1 MESRKVQRS
10 GNSSF
15 VVSLPAAWVKAYGIR
30 KNAAVSMALNPD
42 GTLTIYPKEAKA
54 AARRGLSIAYRGER
68 ERTAVLR
75 RMIGAYIAGFEAIEL
90 RLEPKGYESAISL
103 VSEFTSMTVG
113 QEVVEESQQKIVI
126 HNILQPSELPVEKAL
141 LRMVNISKRMFSDA
155 LLAIERPEAAGGM
168 QMSQMERDADRLWRL
183 MARRHNLFLRFPS
196 SAAGEGMSLAHAHFY
211 FLTARLTERVADH
224 SVMLY
229 NYHGFA
235 QQAGGREPGIQ
246 KIMEFGR
253 KASLLFGRATD
264 AVFKLDVGSANSIID
279 DADALEAH
287 FDQVFMADRRLSSS
301 VQIGAMKQQVKRVSE
316 YSADICEYLIDYG
329 AGDYSGGL

>member
-1 MESRKVQRS
+1 MDSRKVQRS

-15 VVSLPAAWVKAYGIR
+15 VVSLPAHWVKTYGIK

-42 GTLTIYPKEAKA
+42 GTLTIYPKEAKE
-54 AARRGLSIAYRGER
+54 GVQKTLSIAYRGGR

-90 RLEPKGYESAISL
+90 RLEPRSYESAISL

-126 HNILQPSELPVEKAL
+126 HNILQPSELPIQKAL

-155 LLAIERPEAAGGM
+155 LLAIERPEMAGGM
-168 QMSQMERDADRLWRL
+168 QMPQMERDTDRLWRL

-211 FLTARLTERVADH
+211 FLTARLAERVADH

-229 NYHGFA
+229 DYHGFA
-235 QQAGGREPGIQ
+235 QKAGGREPGVR
-246 KIMEFGR
+246 KVVEFGR
-253 KASLLFGRATD
+253 KAEALFGRATD

-279 DADALEAH
+279 ETETLEAH
-287 FDQVFMADRRLSSS
+287 FDQVFMADRRLSAS
-301 VQIGAMKQQVKRVSE
+301 VQIGSMRQQVKRVSE

-329 AGDYSGGL
+329 AAD

>member
-42 GTLTIYPKEAKA
+42 GTLTIYPKEAKE
-54 AARRGLSIAYRGER
+54 AARKTLFIPYRGER
-68 ERTAVLR
+68 EKTAVLR
-75 RMIGAYIAGFEAIEL
+75 RMIGAYIAGFEAIEI
-90 RLEPKGYESAISL
+90 RLEPKSYESAISL

-113 QEVVEESQQKIVI
+113 QEVMEESPQKIVI
-126 HNILQPSELPVEKAL
+126 SNILQPSELPIEKAL
-141 LRMVNISKRMFSDA
+141 LRMVNISRKMFSDA
-155 LLAIERPEAAGGM
+155 LLAIERPETAGGM
-168 QMSQMERDADRLWRL
+168 QMSQMERDTDRLWRL
-183 MARRHNLFLRFPS
+183 VARRHNLFLRFPS
-196 SAAGEGMSLAHAHFY
+196 SAAGEGISLAHAHFY

-235 QQAGGREPGIQ
+235 QKAGGKEPGIPRVV
-246 KIMEFGR
+246 EFGK
-253 KASLLFGRATD
+253 KASVIFGRATD
-264 AVFKLDVGSANSIID
+264 AIFKLDIGSTNSIID

-287 FDQVFMADRRLSSS
+287 FDRVFMADRRLSAS

-329 AGDYSGGL
+329 VAD

>member
-10 GNSSF
+10 GKSSF
-15 VVSLPAAWVKAYGIR
+15 VVSLPAPWVKAYGIR
-30 KNAAVSMALNPD
+30 KNAAVSVALNPD
-42 GTLTIYPKEAKA
+42 GTLTIYPKEAKERA
-54 AARRGLSIAYRGER
+54 PQALSIPYRGER
-68 ERTAVLR
+68 EKTAVLR
-75 RMIGAYIAGFEAIEL
+75 RMIGAYIAGFEAMEL
-90 RLEPKGYESAISL
+90 RPEPAGYESAISL

-126 HNILQPSELPVEKAL
+126 NNILRPSELPIEKAL
-141 LRMVNISKRMFSDA
+141 LRMANISKKMFSDA
-155 LLAIERPEAAGGM
+155 VLAIESPEAAGGM
-168 QMSQMERDADRLWRL
+168 QMQQMERDTDRLWRL
-183 MARRHNLFLRFPS
+183 VARRHNLFLRFPS
-196 SAAGEGMSLAHAHFY
+196 SAAGEGMTLPRAHFY

-235 QQAGGREPGIQ
+235 QKAGGREPGIQ
-246 KIMEFGR
+246 KVAEFGR
-253 KASLLFGRATD
+253 KAAAVFGRATD
-264 AVFKLDVGSANSIID
+264 AVFRLDIGSTNSIID

-287 FDQVFMADRRLSSS
+287 YDQVFMADRRLSSS

-329 AGDYSGGL
+329 VTD

>member
-1 MESRKVQRS
+1 MENRKVQRS

-30 KNAAVSMALNPD
+30 KNAAVSMAQNPD
-42 GTLTIYPKEAKA
+42 GTLTIYPKEAKEGA
-54 AARRGLSIAYRGER
+54 PKTFSITYRGEL
-68 ERTAVLR
+68 EKTAVLR

-90 RLEPKGYESAISL
+90 RLESKGYESAVSL

-113 QEVVEESQQKIVI
+113 QEVVEETPQKIVI
-126 HNILQPSELPVEKAL
+126 NNILQPSELPIEKAL

-155 LLAIERPEAAGGM
+155 CLAIERPEMAEGM
-168 QMSQMERDADRLWRL
+168 HMQQMELDTDRLWRL

-196 SAAGEGMSLAHAHFY
+196 SAAGEGITLAHAHFY

-235 QQAGGREPGIQ
+235 QKAGKEEKGMQ
-246 KIMEFGR
+246 KVVEFGR
-253 KASLLFGRATD
+253 KASVLFGRATD
-264 AVFKLDVGSANSIID
+264 AVFKLDIGSTNSIID
-279 DADALEAH
+279 DADALEAR
-287 FDQVFMADRRLSSS
+287 FDKVFVADRRLSAS
-301 VQIGAMKQQVKRVSE
+301 VQIGSMKQQVKRVAE

-329 AGDYSGGL
+329 VVD